1 MTGDPV
7 NRPAHYTF
15 GKYELTDVCMDWF
28 EADPLL
34 WQVCKYIVRAGRK
47 GPALEDLQKAAW
59 YLNRRI
65 ERETAAAFCSGCPH
79 EGWHKGSPH
88 WCYKFAKS
96 TTGVTECGVKEME
109 NARTV

>member
-28 EADPLL
+28 ESDPLL

-47 GPALEDLQKAAW
+47 DPALEDLQKATW

-79 EGWHKGSPH
+79 ESSWRSKDQGRQNVGRVSRGNG
-88 WCYKFAKS
+88 A
-96 TTGVTECGVKEME
+96 
-109 NARTV
+109 